1 MKQAKIIT
9 IADYSHF
16 DNFDNSTIVITATQ
30 NLKRNNLFKTAN
42 LTISFADLLSVA
54 QNNVDYE
61 KCINSAELRYLICLA
76 IDKLFS
82 EANATA
88 YKNCAYDIEKLIS
101 LIIMSSNSKIVHEFT
116 KKRKYGEIEVNI
128 LDIANN
134 VINEIKKKKLQLS
147 KAVLINE
154 ANNIINKYDKVVFVG
169 FVFFNSLQEYL
180 IRSIES
186 KELIFIN
193 KVNDFIDQELLSPLL
208 ESLNYKISRQSY
220 TANDNNIFSQIE
232 TRMFTNVGIDIP
244 KDIIKFHEPFSNREE
259 EFIFIAKEISQEL
272 KSKKL
277 SIENIEEALQDYAVV
292 LTKNKNELTK
302 ILNDALGQYG
312 VFIPHTDKNIKL
324 KDIYYSKEEFL
335 NDEILKDNL
344 PLTYVDKLELFN
356 QCRRIKA
363 SGSTIEI
370 SDFAIGKFIIE
381 VYNVVSNDLT
391 IDNFKTLINTHWYL
405 NKIADNQAI
414 EDFYKLQTYFEH
426 LTTIEMWKTQINKL
440 IVDKKQITNEYGFT
454 KHPLYVVKDE
464 SLTYIKEYIDFI
476 EELVNTL
483 KVNTNIKNQI
493 QILIKSFGLN
503 KIELPTAEEK
513 EMLELFVQSL
523 EGIKSNNS
531 INVDYK
537 YFADH
542 IKELIQE
549 YSNIQE
555 NDKNA
560 MRLAVVNM
568 ENYTKFDYVYFPM
581 FEEDKYPRILKLEFP
596 YTKGI
601 VNMLKD
607 LGINIPKNYEMSY
620 HLKMSRHI
628 FKNVFSFTNKQ
639 LTFTYTG
646 KEKGNDISISV
657 YAKDISRATN
667 KDIQFVKPSDHRMTI
682 EIERRSLVFKKEE
695 MKGVNINELLSRYV
709 CPKQFYYSVALDNQI
724 CYKDKFLLNFY
735 AKALIINRFF
745 RNLATTEKEYLLN
758 SNDFEQD
765 VEKIINNTYNH
776 IINYFAMFTENEK
789 RDIRITSKKAI
800 YDYIETH
807 FRSGKFA
814 AKKAMFKLGNSK
826 RIDGAIPVKTHE
838 TLVMINTIKKTNI
851 EFDISRNLDYLI
863 SSSGGKKY
871 KLEHFAEII
880 EQLQKNT
887 KYDDKL
893 DLLNFASFKVNTQ
906 LNNEKYLKDGE
917 ERVKSIIAD
926 TPSEYSNMGETVS
939 SYCRFCKIKNT
950 CKGVLIDE

>member
-30 NLKRNNLFKTAN
+30 NLKKNNLFKTAN

-61 KCINSAELRYLICLA
+61 KCINNAELRYLICLA

-82 EANATA
+82 EENATA

-101 LIIMSSNSKIVHEFT
+101 LIIMSPNSKMVHKIT

-147 KAVLINE
+147 KTALINE

-193 KVNDFIDQELLSPLL
+193 KDNDFIDQELLSPLL
-208 ESLNYKISRQSY
+208 ESLNYNISRQSY
-220 TANDNNIFSQIE
+220 TANDNNIFAQIE
-232 TRMFTNVGIDIP
+232 TRMFTNMGIDIP

-272 KSKKL
+272 KRKKL

-302 ILNDALGQYG
+302 ILNDALGQFG
-312 VFIPHTDKNIKL
+312 VFIPHTDKHIKL

-335 NDEILKDNL
+335 NDEILKDNT
-344 PLTYVDKLELFN
+344 PLTYIDKLELFN
-356 QCRRIKA
+356 QCKRIKA

-391 IDNFKTLINTHWYL
+391 IDNFKTLINTNWYL

-426 LTTIEMWKTQINKL
+426 LTTIEMWKQQINKL
-440 IVDKKQITNEYGFT
+440 IIDKKQIAKEYGFT

-464 SLTYIKEYIDFI
+464 SLIYIKEYIDFI
-476 EELVNTL
+476 EKLVNTL

-523 EGIKSNNS
+523 ESVKSNNS

-607 LGINIPKNYEMSY
+607 LGINIPKNYEMAY

-646 KEKGNDISISV
+646 KEKGNDISVSV

-667 KDIQFVKPSDHRMTI
+667 KDIQFVKTSDDRRNV
-682 EIERRSLVFKKEE
+682 EVERRNLVFKKEK
-695 MKGVNINELLSRYV
+695 MKGVNINELISRYV

-745 RNLATTEKEYLLN
+745 RNLASTEKEYLLN
-758 SNDFEQD
+758 GNDFEQD

-807 FRSGKFA
+807 FKSGKFA

-826 RIDGAIPVKTHE
+826 NIEGAIPVRTHE
-838 TLVMINTIKKTNI
+838 TLVMINTIKKTNT

-906 LNNEKYLKDGE
+906 LNNEKYLKDGK